1 MDLLETCLSKVG
13 GATLYRLKAGIEN
26 HCYGYAKQK
35 HLGCKIS
42 VRPIR
47 SIITNRQVQSKTVIS
62 AEAKKLL
69 YLKFALY
76 MCVCGILLC
85 RPVTFQ

>member
-1 MDLLETCLSKVG
+1 MATSSSQSLFSDQEAQILMDLLETCLGKVG
-13 GATLYRLKAGIEN
+13 GATLYRLKAGIKN

-47 SIITNRQVQSKTVIS
+47 SSITNRQVRSKTVIS

-69 YLKFALY
+69 YH
-76 MCVCGILLC
+76 I
-85 RPVTFQ
+85 